1 MRKFKRVRNKM
12 EKKLSK
18 YVCPECKDR
27 WDVHRKAKHEP
38 CFDFLIAID
47 IVRKT
52 K

>member
-1 MRKFKRVRNKM
+1 MRFKRVRRKM

-18 YVCPECKDR
+18 FVCDKCKER
-27 WDVHRKAKHEP
+27 WQVSKKAKHEP
-38 CFDFLIAID
+38 CFDFLVAID

>member
-1 MRKFKRVRNKM
+1 MKFKRVRRKM
-12 EKKLSK
+12 EKKLTK
-18 YVCPECKDR
+18 FVCDKCKER
-27 WDVHRKAKHEP
+27 WGEEKKAKHEP